1 MVRLGAAVFFEYKK
15 DERCFRSTQEKVNV
29 MCHIAIIDHVG
40 KKAGMDCYDSS
51 LMKGL
56 KQHGCHATIYSNFI
70 GIDHQTI
77 NYRICYEGHS
87 KSNALVKLYRFV
99 CATCM
104 ASYQA
109 RKEKTDLVIMHL
121 FAANAVTLFLVS
133 IPKIFGLKTAVI
145 SHDVSSFANND
156 SPIIKQLIY
165 NTFADYIVVHNRFSH
180 ETLINS
186 IQINNLSKI
195 AIIKHGGYLD
205 HIGQRPEKEKL
216 RRELGFEEDGKY
228 ILFFGQIKKV
238 KGLDI
243 LLEALGKVPDDIKLI
258 IAGKPWKDN
267 FSDYDELIEKYRL
280 ENRVFKMIRFIEDNE
295 REKLFFAADVN
306 VLPYRIIY
314 QSGVLLMAMSHGL
327 AVIASDLPANKE
339 IINDG
344 ENGMLFS
351 SEDSDD
357 LALKI
362 KLFFQDQSFSKKLA
376 GNALETIKSDYDW
389 HTISREYLRMIKR

>member
-1 MVRLGAAVFFEYKK
+1 
-15 DERCFRSTQEKVNV
+15 

-56 KQHGCHATIYSNFI
+56 QQHGCHTTIYSNFI
-70 GIDHQTI
+70 GIDPQAIT
-77 NYRICYEGHS
+77 YRICYEGHA
-87 KSNALVKLYRFV
+87 KSSALVKLYRFV
-99 CATCM
+99 RATCF

-109 RKEKTDLVIMHL
+109 RKEKTDLVVMHL
-121 FAANAVTLFLVS
+121 FAANAVTLLLVS
-133 IPKIFGLKTAVI
+133 IPKLFGLKTAVI
-145 SHDVSSFANND
+145 SHDVSSFTNND
-156 SPIIKQLIY
+156 SPIIQSLIY
-165 NTFADYIVVHNRFSH
+165 NTLSDYIVVHNRFSCD
-180 ETLINS
+180 TLTNS
-186 IQINNLSKI
+186 IRINNPSKI

-205 HIGQRPEKEKL
+205 HIGPRPAKEKL
-216 RRELGFEEDGKY
+216 RSELGLEEDAKY

-258 IAGKPWKDN
+258 IAGKPWKDD
-267 FSDYDELIEKYRL
+267 FSDYDELIEKCRL
-280 ENRVFKMIRFIEDNE
+280 ENRVIKIIRFIEDHE

-327 AVIASDLPANKE
+327 PVIASDLPANKE

-344 ENGMLFS
+344 ENGMLFT

-357 LALKI
+357 LSLKI
-362 KLFFQDQSFSKKLA
+362 KLFFQDQSFSRKLA

-389 HTISREYLRMIKR
+389 DTISREYLKMIKR